1 MHVSL
6 NNHFK
11 LCLQK
16 KRKRK
21 SKSNVGFS
29 ANKHVCNLHSYPHY
43 STSTAIPIPRLR
55 TYHRHAHVPSE
66 QPPSPHTH
74 FDTLQSARNKRGIS
88 LPGTR
93 GVYPSCSWQ
102 EEQSKQEERD
112 KERGM
117 SPHHVT
123 EWEPLPLPQ
132 VQIISQNLHLC
143 ISFSCQKVVIP
154 VDLCTLLLWTLLPS
168 VFTPDDTAHKEVYK
182 VVKLPHVLC
191 TSYYSAS
198 TAIPIPRLCTV
209 P

>member
-1 MHVSL
+1 MYATSTHIHTIHLVLLFLFLGSGHTTDML
-6 NNHFK
+6 M
-11 LCLQK
+11 CLQ
-16 KRKRK
+16 
-21 SKSNVGFS
+21 N
-29 ANKHVCNLHSYPHY
+29 NLHHHTRTLTHY
-43 STSTAIPIPRLR
+43 
-55 TYHRHAHVPSE
+55 
-66 QPPSPHTH
+66 
-74 FDTLQSARNKRGIS
+74 S

-102 EEQSKQEERD
+102 EEQSEQEERD
-112 KERGM
+112 EERGM

-132 VQIISQNLHLC
+132 VQIVSQNLHLC
-143 ISFSCQKVVIP
+143 ISFSRQKVVIP

-182 VVKLPHVLC
+182 VIKLPHVLC